1 MTGLEWKLVQ
11 LASNWSLYIIHTWGS
26 HLQKSTQ
33 GLENQLQVVKLPS
46 SILWGSGSTPSS
58 HTPSGG
64 IPLATPQTTP
74 GPHPQTTPTGH
85 TPHDPPLLW
94 FSLRSILFISNTIT
108 VSRTD
113 RERTRTMY
121 WKQYRT
127 FVNIYA
133 TNVSSHAA
141 RLRPSGWLEP
151 LMWWITAH
159 VLITFVLVCV
169 WPWAPLK
176 SFSPSGCFNLDP
188 FTAMKSVPHGS
199 KRSYLTWMR
208 MFNWWLQSLLTGC
221 QTAPRYPPNAP
232 ERAWLGIRT
241 THFTSVAFTV
251 LAACKIKW
259 SLGNHPLL

>member
-1 MTGLEWKLVQ
+1 MGLRLHPLQ
-11 LASNWSLYIIHTWGS
+11 S
-26 HLQKSTQ
+26 HPLR
-33 GLENQLQVVKLPS
+33 
-46 SILWGSGSTPSS
+46 W
-58 HTPSGG
+58 HPSGYT
-64 IPLATPQTTP
+64 ADYTQTTP
-74 GPHPQTTPTGH
+74 QVTALMIH
-85 TPHDPPLLW
+85 LFFW

-108 VSRTD
+108 VSRTNC
-113 RERTRTMY
+113 ERTRTVY

-127 FVNIYA
+127 FLNIYA
-133 TNVSSHAA
+133 TTVSSHAA
-141 RLRPSGWLEP
+141 RLCPSGWLAP

-169 WPWAPLK
+169 WPWAPLR

-221 QTAPRYPPNAP
+221 QTAPWYPPNAP

-259 SLGNHPLL
+259 SLENHPLL